1 VTLIPAGRPR
11 TTRPCGQAHTATCR
25 ADGPETRVL
34 SYLAGSSEILS
45 VRLKTEDALS
55 LLDHWK
61 THGTLLLVHISSQTI
76 TRDLQ
81 TIVTDLEG
89 STIRLK
95 SVHDDIQIDVAS
107 ADFDGEL
114 GSPTSKL
121 TAFLV
126 CKVRDHRWAF
136 YAVRGA

>member
-1 VTLIPAGRPR
+1 M
-11 TTRPCGQAHTATCR
+11 
-25 ADGPETRVL
+25 
-34 SYLAGSSEILS
+34 
-45 VRLKTEDALS
+45 RLKTEDALS

-61 THGTLLLVHISSQTI
+61 THGTLLLVHVSSQAI

-81 TIVTDLEG
+81 TTVKDLEG
-89 STIRLK
+89 ATIRLK
-95 SVHDDIQIDVAS
+95 SAGGDIQIDVAT